1 MNTPIFVG
9 PDPCQGWE
17 KTIQG
22 LDRNTE
28 DDTSLPCPEE
38 KDGKLS
44 LTVAED
50 TNVISFLR
58 KEYKDLCHI
67 DKALFFS
74 MYPLEPSLC
83 FTEADTSSFRSLRL
97 NRSRS
102 CRPGESI
109 LPNGL
114 DKDFPR
120 RPKGFLPKLHEMEFG
135 DAIKKFSRQD
145 SQTSV
150 RSVSLDEKT
159 QNVKTSGEWDTNS
172 AHKSV
177 AQLNEMVGVQS
188 AMELGDDMVMEL
200 IPDVDDTTGKISLHN
215 EELREFFKGF

>member
-1 MNTPIFVG
+1 
-9 PDPCQGWE
+9 
-17 KTIQG
+17 
-22 LDRNTE
+22 
-28 DDTSLPCPEE
+28 
-38 KDGKLS
+38 
-44 LTVAED
+44 
-50 TNVISFLR
+50 
-58 KEYKDLCHI
+58 
-67 DKALFFS
+67 

-83 FTEADTSSFRSLRL
+83 FTEADASSFRSLRL

-102 CRPGESI
+102 CRPVIMTIQSPWFDEVEQGKSI

-114 DKDFPR
+114 DKDFPG

-135 DAIKKFSRQD
+135 DGIKKFSRLD

-150 RSVSLDEKT
+150 RSVSMDEKT

-177 AQLNEMVGVQS
+177 AQLNEMVEVQS

-200 IPDVDDTTGKISLHN
+200 IPDVDDTTGKISLHK